1 MWVRQELYKHCL
13 CKCIYDILNGFSGKS
28 WWISQNLTWMFKIG
42 LYGNIYNV
50 FFPIKKNPLII
61 SHLYFPCL
69 SSDWAGWGCGHGNS
83 AARRS
88 WSCWASWHWPCPWGT
103 CPPGGSRYTTRMA
116 VPDLGGNGT
125 LLAQLFQ
132 FVSNEARLL
141 GLKSWNFQ
149 RSHLPAIQHAQKK
162 HTKKVHNLTSHRG
175 SC

>member
-13 CKCIYDILNGFSGKS
+13 CESFTTVWMVFQG
-28 WWISQNLTWMFKIG
+28 NLDEFPKLSLECSKLVWKATYIMF
-42 LYGNIYNV
+42 
-50 FFPIKKNPLII
+50 FFPPIKKNPLII

-116 VPDLGGNGT
+116 VLDLGGNGT

-132 FVSNEARLL
+132 FVSNEARLP

-149 RSHLPAIQHAQKK
+149 QSHLPAI
-162 HTKKVHNLTSHRG
+162 
-175 SC
+175 